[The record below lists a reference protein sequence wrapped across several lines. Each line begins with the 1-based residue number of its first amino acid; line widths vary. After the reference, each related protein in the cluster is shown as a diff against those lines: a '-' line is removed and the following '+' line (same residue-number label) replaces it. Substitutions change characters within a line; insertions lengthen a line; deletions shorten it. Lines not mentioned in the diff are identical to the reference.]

1 MATTTTSQLITK
13 SDLVDL
19 VAKSTG
25 HSKVSTEATLNAIL
39 ETIMAQV
46 VKGNEIR
53 LTGFATISKV
63 KRPARNGVNPQ
74 TLKKIK
80 ISAKTTVSIQV
91 GRTFKM
97 AVKASK

>member
-1 MATTTTSQLITK
+1 MATTTSQLITK

-25 HSKVSTEATLNAIL
+25 HSKVSTEATLNSIL
-39 ETIMAQV
+39 ETIMAEV

-53 LTGFATISKV
+53 LTGFATISKI
-63 KRPARNGVNPQ
+63 KRQARNGVNPK
-74 TLKKIK
+74 TMEKIK
-80 ISAKTTVSIQV
+80 IPASNAVSLKV
-91 GRTFKM
+91 GKTFKE